1 MKANVAYEVFKALS
15 DEEKGHF
22 MTLAK
27 NDEFNL
33 RTIVKN
39 TKNIKEKV
47 LTEHEAINYLLKNI
61 FTKAKN

>member
-1 MKANVAYEVFKALS
+1 
-15 DEEKGHF
+15 
-22 MTLAK
+22 MTLVK